1 MRSSKYIE
9 KIVRDGK
16 PNVKTSK
23 QLDKLILDGSHS
35 IMDEF
40 KLPSPKFNMLMLLVR
55 NKIAVCVTSVVV
67 IVIVGLF
74 VFQSEPENNFEP
86 PKVIDV
92 TQTPANMMSLLSI
105 NLAYNRGGLDEVE
118 KQYEN
123 GVAKKGPQ
131 PKQITIT
138 ELLAESNGT

>member
-105 NLAYNRGGLDEVE
+105 NL
-118 KQYEN
+118 
-123 GVAKKGPQ
+123 
-131 PKQITIT
+131 
-138 ELLAESNGT
+138 

>member
-1 MRSSKYIE
+1 
-9 KIVRDGK
+9 
-16 PNVKTSK
+16 
-23 QLDKLILDGSHS
+23 
-35 IMDEF
+35 MDEF